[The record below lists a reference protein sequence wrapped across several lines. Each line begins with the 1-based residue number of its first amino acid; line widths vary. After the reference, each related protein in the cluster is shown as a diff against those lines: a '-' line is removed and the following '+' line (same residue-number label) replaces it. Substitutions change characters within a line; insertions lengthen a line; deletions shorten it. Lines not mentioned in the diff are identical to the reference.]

1 MKQCSFFFLET
12 VRNFEEN
19 SIFREKRI
27 ILNLQEHVKRSDRDE
42 KEKKGA
48 KRKRGFFKHG
58 TILSFFHPPPPP
70 PPRLRIR

>member
-27 ILNLQEHVKRSDRDE
+27 ILNLQEHVKQSDRDE

-48 KRKRGFFKHG
+48 EKGIF
-58 TILSFFHPPPPP
+58 
-70 PPRLRIR
+70 